1 MFLEQGIE
9 TTSIEMIR
17 AKSESSVGAIY
28 HHFKNKEGIVAYF
41 FSALDDQTALRDEY
55 LKQSKTL
62 KDVVEALI
70 YSYVDWVSEQPE
82 FAKFLITARFNI
94 IEGGTATTYTKNKS
108 RNQKIFSL
116 ISNFEEFKAFS
127 LIPHELLLSLVIG
140 STESYC
146 RAWLSQRV
154 KADPKDYREILAK
167 AAWNSLQDLRLEH

>member
-1 MFLEQGIE
+1 M
-9 TTSIEMIR
+9 
-17 AKSESSVGAIY
+17 
-28 HHFKNKEGIVAYF
+28 
-41 FSALDDQTALRDEY
+41 
-55 LKQSKTL
+55 
-62 KDVVEALI
+62 
-70 YSYVDWVSEQPE
+70 DWVSEQPE

-94 IEGGTATTYTKNKS
+94 IEGGTAATCTKNKS

-154 KADPKDYREILAK
+154 KLTLKTIEILAK
-167 AAWNSLQDLRLEH
+167 AAWNSLQDSVLRSCLINCPTLWGQIKECGFRLKNELFKLD

>member
-1 MFLEQGIE
+1 M
-9 TTSIEMIR
+9 
-17 AKSESSVGAIY
+17 
-28 HHFKNKEGIVAYF
+28 
-41 FSALDDQTALRDEY
+41 
-55 LKQSKTL
+55 
-62 KDVVEALI
+62 
-70 YSYVDWVSEQPE
+70 DWVSEQPE

-94 IEGGTATTYTKNKS
+94 IEGRNSNNLHKNKS

-154 KADPKDYREILAK
+154 KADPKDYRNSGKSSLEFITGFAFRTLIASNKKPHEECGFRLKMNYLNWIEPFAFTVILDSP
-167 AAWNSLQDLRLEH
+167 AAIS

>member
-1 MFLEQGIE
+1 M
-9 TTSIEMIR
+9 
-17 AKSESSVGAIY
+17 
-28 HHFKNKEGIVAYF
+28 YF
-41 FSALDDQTALRDEY
+41 IFSALDDQTALRDEY

-94 IEGGTATTYTKNKS
+94 IEGRNSNNLHKKKS